1 MPNTINVFIKLL
13 IYYVSHLSDI
23 FGYLWIFLHIIKE
36 QVGLKGIL
44 LNDDFRKTVDFWDWI
59 QNPFSG
65 IDC

>member
-23 FGYLWIFLHIIKE
+23 FGYLCIFLHIIKE

-44 LNDDFRKTVDFWDWI
+44 LIDDFRKTVDFWDWI

-65 IDC
+65 VDC